1 MQDEQRFGP
10 IESLADDAS
19 NHNALGW
26 AQQRRNLLKSAGVGV
41 GSMALAT
48 LLGRD
53 SLGADEANPREAAG
67 TGRHFPAKAKSVI
80 FLFMAGGPSQ
90 LDLFTEKTELARLH
104 GEPPPDS
111 FLEGKRF
118 AFLKGTETLLGSP
131 QKLSLIHI

>member
-1 MQDEQRFGP
+1 MQDEPRFGP
-10 IESLADDAS
+10 VEGLADDAL
-19 NHNALGW
+19 NHDALGW
-26 AQQRRNLLKSAGVGV
+26 AQQRRTLLKSAGLGV

-90 LDLFTEKTELARLH
+90 LDLFTEKTELARCMANRRQTVFWRGNVL
-104 GEPPPDS
+104 
-111 FLEGKRF
+111 RF
-118 AFLKGTETLLGSP
+118 
-131 QKLSLIHI
+131 